1 MGAASAAAVAGKARG
16 PPLVLEI
23 PRHLLD
29 ISPSRRAGGDLGDPR
44 CSGSPGSGRYPNSG
58 YPNSGYP
65 NLIIEIQKHNIPE
78 CELAVRYYEVNL

>member
-29 ISPSRRAGGDLGDPR
+29 ISPSRRAGGDIGNPR
-44 CSGSPGSGRYPNSG
+44 GAGGAVGAASAAAVAGKAAAASIENS
-58 YPNSGYP
+58 
-65 NLIIEIQKHNIPE
+65 
-78 CELAVRYYEVNL
+78 